1 MWLGKR
7 IDHTET
13 LRFNCLAL
21 KNSKEVEIFRIT
33 LDRSMGFNTYIKKI
47 CRKAGQKQPLP

>member
-1 MWLGKR
+1 MVLNPEKIHFMWLGKR

-33 LDRSMGFNTYIKKI
+33 LDRSMGFNTYIKKN
-47 CRKAGQKQPLP
+47 L